1 MGDGVHQMLGWL
13 ARAVGLFYLLGGMLT
28 LRAGQ
33 VEAFLDSA
41 LTLID
46 LRRPEGPERLR
57 GWSMMAIGALTAIS
71 GLALLLLSRWA
82 ATAFLAN
89 AALQAA
95 YLGWASRALPAT
107 DLASALGRRRTRN
120 AFAVWLVMTGLVLA
134 LFELRV
140 LT

>member
-1 MGDGVHQMLGWL
+1 MGEGVHQTLGWL
-13 ARAVGLFYLLGGMLT
+13 ARAVGLFYLLGGVLT

-57 GWSMMAIGALTAIS
+57 GWSMMAIGVLTAAS
-71 GLALLLLSRWA
+71 GLTLLLLSRWA
-82 ATAFLAN
+82 VVAFLAN

-95 YLGWASRALPAT
+95 YLAWAARALPAT
-107 DLASALGRRRTRN
+107 DLASTLGRRRTRN